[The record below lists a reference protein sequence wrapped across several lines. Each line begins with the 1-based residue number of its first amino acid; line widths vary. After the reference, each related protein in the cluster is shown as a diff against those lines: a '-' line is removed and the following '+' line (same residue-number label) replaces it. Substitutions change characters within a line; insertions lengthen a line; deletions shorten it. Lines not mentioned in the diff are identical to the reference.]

1 MANKL
6 CMMLIIILFA
16 MPLGVYSQ
24 TDTLPINIRE
34 LLDKS
39 SIVYDTTTNDK
50 LVISVGRGSKSVDEL
65 PVTVYIIS
73 HDDIV

>member
-50 LVISVGRGSKSVDEL
+50 LVISVGRGSNSVDEL
-65 PVTVYIIS
+65 PVTV
-73 HDDIV
+73 